1 MATLPGEQ
9 FLLQQIDGE
18 VVLFDRY
25 TEAEVVRFDPADPN
39 SFGPALKTIW
49 LTDLLDPEAKC
60 FAAFWTGYFHAHAT
74 RGF

>member
-9 FLLQQIDGE
+9 FLLQQIDGD

-25 TEAEVVRFDPADPN
+25 TEDEIVRFDPSNPN

-49 LTDLLDPEAKC
+49 LTDLLDPEQKC
-60 FAAFWTGYFHAHAT
+60 FAAFWTGYFHAHST
-74 RGF
+74 EGF